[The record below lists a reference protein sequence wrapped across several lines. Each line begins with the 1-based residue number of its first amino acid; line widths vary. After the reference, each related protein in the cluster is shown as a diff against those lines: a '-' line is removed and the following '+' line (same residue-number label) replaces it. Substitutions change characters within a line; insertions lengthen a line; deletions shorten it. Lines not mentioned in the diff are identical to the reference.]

1 MVPNDF
7 IEGEDFEVTDDGRVV
22 MTKSYLLKRGHC
34 CSSGCKNCPFGFKQ
48 SDPTIPQELNLST
61 VEAKIESKKT
71 YEDPLSD
78 ENIQLKLSFYEDQ
91 IE

>member
-34 CSSGCKNCPFGFKQ
+34 CSSGCKNCPFGFRQ
-48 SDPTIPQELNLST
+48 SDPTIPHELTLSSDEPALENT
-61 VEAKIESKKT
+61 PENQ
-71 YEDPLSD
+71 DPLSD
-78 ENIQLKLSFYEDQ
+78 ENIQLKLNFYEDQ
-91 IE
+91 IN